1 MTPKTLLNNSE
12 KSGCKPSNEVDV
24 CRPKSGDVSR
34 PSIKQSGMDHC
45 ELAVERDVI
54 SRMYAASIAANEN
67 KAIIDALRPEAE
79 KAVQELLKQQGK
91 PASFSGTIEY
101 NGIKI
106 VVRRPTSYTWEKNNS
121 VQDDNLAYYKKLH
134 ACYEQLQTDVKELR
148 ADLKRT
154 AEKLAK
160 AHPNSDSIKHGFV
173 IAFGN

>member
-1 MTPKTLLNNSE
+1 MATTNF
-12 KSGCKPSNEVDV
+12 EV
-24 CRPKSGDVSR
+24 
-34 PSIKQSGMDHC
+34 INQ
-45 ELAVERDVI
+45 
-54 SRMYAASIAANEN
+54 MYAATIAANEN
-67 KAIIDALRPEAE
+67 KAIIDALRPEVE
-79 KAVQELLKQQGK
+79 KAIQELIAERGL
-91 PASFSGTIEY
+91 PRTFTGTIEY

-106 VVRRPTSYTWEKNNS
+106 IVRRPTSYTWEKNNS
-121 VQDDNLAYYKKLH
+121 VQDDNIAYYKQLH

>member
-1 MTPKTLLNNSE
+1 MATTNFE
-12 KSGCKPSNEVDV
+12 
-24 CRPKSGDVSR
+24 
-34 PSIKQSGMDHC
+34 
-45 ELAVERDVI
+45 VI
-54 SRMYAASIAANEN
+54 SRMYAATIAANEN

-79 KAVQELLKQQGK
+79 KAIQELLKQQGK
-91 PASFSGTIEY
+91 PASFTGTIEY

-121 VQDDNLAYYKKLH
+121 VQDDNIAYYKQLH
-134 ACYEQLQTDVKELR
+134 ACYEHLQTDVMELR

-160 AHPNSDSIKHGFV
+160 AHPNSDSIKHGFT

>member
-1 MTPKTLLNNSE
+1 MTTNYEVIDQFFAAQVACNESKTT
-12 KSGCKPSNEVDV
+12 
-24 CRPKSGDVSR
+24 
-34 PSIKQSGMDHC
+34 
-45 ELAVERDVI
+45 
-54 SRMYAASIAANEN
+54 
-67 KAIIDALRPEAE
+67 IDALRPQVEA
-79 KAVQELLKQQGK
+79 AVRELIKEQGL
-91 PASFSGTIEY
+91 PSNFTGTIEY

-106 VVRRPTSYTWEKNNS
+106 IVRRPTSYTWEKNNS
-121 VQDDNLAYYKKLH
+121 VQDDNIAYYKKLH

>member
-1 MTPKTLLNNSE
+1 MATNNLNQAQ
-12 KSGCKPSNEVDV
+12 GASNFEV
-24 CRPKSGDVSR
+24 
-34 PSIKQSGMDHC
+34 INQ
-45 ELAVERDVI
+45 
-54 SRMYAASIAANEN
+54 MYAATIAANEN
-67 KAIIDALRPEAE
+67 KAIIDALRPQVEA
-79 KAVQELLKQQGK
+79 AVRELIKEQGL
-91 PASFSGTIEY
+91 PSNFTGTIEY

-106 VVRRPTSYTWEKNNS
+106 IVSRPTSYTWEKNNS
-121 VQDDNLAYYKKLH
+121 VQDDNIAYYKQLH

>member
-1 MTPKTLLNNSE
+1 MATNNLNQAQ
-12 KSGCKPSNEVDV
+12 GASNFEV
-24 CRPKSGDVSR
+24 
-34 PSIKQSGMDHC
+34 INQ
-45 ELAVERDVI
+45 
-54 SRMYAASIAANEN
+54 MYAATIAANEN
-67 KAIIDALRPEAE
+67 KAIIDALRPEVE
-79 KAVQELLKQQGK
+79 KAIQDLLKQQGK
-91 PASFSGTIEY
+91 PASFTGTIEY

-121 VQDDNLAYYKKLH
+121 VQDDNIAYYKQLH
-134 ACYEQLQTDVKELR
+134 ACYGQLQTDVKELR

>member
-1 MTPKTLLNNSE
+1 MATNNLNQAQ
-12 KSGCKPSNEVDV
+12 GASNFEV
-24 CRPKSGDVSR
+24 
-34 PSIKQSGMDHC
+34 INQ
-45 ELAVERDVI
+45 
-54 SRMYAASIAANEN
+54 MYAATIAANEN

-79 KAVQELLKQQGK
+79 KAIQELLKQQGK
-91 PASFSGTIEY
+91 PASFTGTIEY

-106 VVRRPTSYTWEKNNS
+106 IVRRPTSYTWEKNNS
-121 VQDDNLAYYKKLH
+121 VQDDNIAYYKQLH

>member
-1 MTPKTLLNNSE
+1 MSYAKIM
-12 KSGCKPSNEVDV
+12 SNEAL
-24 CRPKSGDVSR
+24 CNSPRSQCSKREIRTRHKNINHYGNKQFKSSAR
-34 PSIKQSGMDHC
+34 ASNF
-45 ELAVERDVI
+45 EVI
-54 SRMYAASIAANEN
+54 NQMYAATIAANEN
-67 KAIIDALRPEAE
+67 KAIIDALRPEVE
-79 KAVQELLKQQGK
+79 KAVQDLLKQQGK
-91 PASFSGTIEY
+91 PASFTGTIEY

-121 VQDDNLAYYKKLH
+121 VQDDNIAYYKKLH

-160 AHPNSDSIKHGFV
+160 AHPNSDSIKHGFT

>member
-1 MTPKTLLNNSE
+1 MATNNLNQAQ
-12 KSGCKPSNEVDV
+12 GASNFEV
-24 CRPKSGDVSR
+24 
-34 PSIKQSGMDHC
+34 INQ
-45 ELAVERDVI
+45 
-54 SRMYAASIAANEN
+54 MYAATIAANEN
-67 KAIIDALRPEAE
+67 KAIIDALRPEVE
-79 KAVQELLKQQGK
+79 KAIQDLLKQQGK
-91 PASFSGTIEY
+91 PASFTGTIEY

-121 VQDDNLAYYKKLH
+121 VQDDNIAYYKKLH